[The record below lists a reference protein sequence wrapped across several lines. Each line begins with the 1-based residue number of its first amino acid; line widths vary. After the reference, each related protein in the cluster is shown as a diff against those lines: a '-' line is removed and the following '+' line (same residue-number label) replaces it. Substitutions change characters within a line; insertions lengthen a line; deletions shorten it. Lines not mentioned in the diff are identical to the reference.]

1 MDNITKVSV
10 STKADAKAEAVR
22 TNLTLDWEG
31 CSPEDIRALAQ
42 QALVVK
48 LQGNWRRNGIPTD
61 TTVKVSDHKVG
72 TRAPKSAPD
81 VLATIQKMSP
91 EDRARIIAALRD
103 GASA

>member
-10 STKADAKAEAVR
+10 STKADAKADAVR

-48 LQGNWRRNGIPTD
+48 LQGNCRRNGIPAD

-72 TRAPKSAPD
+72 TRAPKAVPD
-81 VLATIQKMSP
+81 ILAVIQKMSP
-91 EDRARIIAALRD
+91 EDRAKAIAALQA

>member
-10 STKADAKAEAVR
+10 STKAEAKADPIR

-31 CSPEDIRALAQ
+31 CSPDDIRALAQ

-48 LQGNWRRNGIPTD
+48 LQGGWRRNGIPTD

-72 TRAPKSAPD
+72 TRAPKAPTD
-81 VLATIQKMSP
+81 VLSAIQKMSP

>member
-48 LQGNWRRNGIPTD
+48 LQGNWRRNGIPAD

-72 TRAPKSAPD
+72 TRAPKAPTD
-81 VLATIQKMSP
+81 VLSAIQKMSP